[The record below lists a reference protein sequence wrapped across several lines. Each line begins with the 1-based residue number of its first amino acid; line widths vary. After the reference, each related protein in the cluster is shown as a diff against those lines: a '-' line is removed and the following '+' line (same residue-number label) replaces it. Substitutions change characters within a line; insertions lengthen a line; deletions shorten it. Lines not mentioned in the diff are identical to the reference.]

1 VGGYRLC
8 VNLLRAGDWQ
18 PGGVSPALL
27 VIQLAATLQAALRGL
42 DYWHPAGPV
51 PPTLA
56 LVESAAPPHV
66 WAALMGGS
74 AVVVLLGLAGR
85 WPAVMILGH
94 LLLAAVY
101 LGVGVPVL
109 AASAV
114 GPLTAALLAVGGGA
128 LGTWALVHGW
138 VRDLPARLLA
148 VLLMCGAVIL
158 LSRTLGTDYRTG
170 TGLLSA
176 GVLHTALALGVWVG
190 TLRRRLTPQA
200 EEEVLR

>member
-1 VGGYRLC
+1 VS
-8 VNLLRAGDWQ
+8 LLRTGDWR

-42 DYWHPAGPV
+42 DYWHPTGPV
-51 PPTLA
+51 PPSLRA
-56 LVESAAPPHV
+56 VEDAAPPLV
-66 WAALMGGS
+66 WAALFLGS
-74 AVVVLLGLAGR
+74 ALVVLLGLAGR
-85 WPAVMILGH
+85 WPAVLILGH
-94 LLLAAVY
+94 LLLGAVY

-114 GPLTAALLAVGGGA
+114 GPLGTALLAVSGGA
-128 LGTWALVHGW
+128 FGTWVLCHPW

-148 VLLMCGAVIL
+148 VLLMAGCAVL

-176 GVLHTALALGVWVG
+176 GVLHAALALGVWVG
-190 TLRRRLTPQA
+190 TLRRRLAPVV
-200 EEEVLR
+200 EEEVRG